1 MPPERMAAL
10 PDWLRYFE
18 LHVPRSR
25 RHHAAAGQHLSL
37 ALTFSRNHWNV
48 NVEITM
54 NCSTSL
60 MPRSISRRSTP
71 RSTETLRHLRR
82 DSRFPY
88 WFARVTRALSQHML
102 LFVEE
107 RFGLNLA
114 EYRIL
119 NTVAELRATSIREI
133 AADAHLDKAQ
143 VSRALAA
150 LTARG
155 LVVQVVDGADRRLRV
170 VKLTP
175 AGKAL
180 IAETLPFVRAR
191 QQKLEQ
197 SLSETERQA
206 LWKALAKISNEA
218 EKLLAQEQRASA
230 RRKLLSDHD
239 SAAPE

>member
-1 MPPERMAAL
+1 
-10 PDWLRYFE
+10 
-18 LHVPRSR
+18 
-25 RHHAAAGQHLSL
+25 
-37 ALTFSRNHWNV
+37 
-48 NVEITM
+48 
-54 NCSTSL
+54 
-60 MPRSISRRSTP
+60 
-71 RSTETLRHLRR
+71 
-82 DSRFPY
+82 
-88 WFARVTRALSQHML
+88 ML

-114 EYRIL
+114 EYRTL